1 MGMRILIPTDFSEYA
16 DAALGM
22 ASEIPNVTEA
32 IILHVT
38 EGKANGKVKEWL
50 ERDQLLLSSHGMN
63 ARIRIVE
70 QIKEPIEATIRSVAE
85 EERIDCI
92 IVGARGRG
100 KVGKLLLG
108 SVSDNLLLNV
118 SRDLLI
124 MQYPRY
130 VKNSHHPDIFDNLLI
145 PIELS
150 TISYEILAFVRSLN
164 IKGQITLLHVTDS
177 TDYAVIRKLREE
189 LKDAADQIN
198 DGSSRYSISLLVL
211 HGERVK
217 TILSVAETLQATM
230 ILISRFGHL
239 DYLKKA
245 KIGST
250 VAGVAAEA
258 SVPVYIRYPEFTL
271 RMEGRELMASEFP
284 LAEKLWETYHQQK
297 ADPKTDRVFGAFAE
311 GVLVSVARC
320 RRHPDG
326 FEVDSV
332 FTPEAYRGHGFAK
345 YAMDALI
352 DSCSEEWLYMHS
364 TEVLVGWYGRYG
376 FEKIPEDALPKTIRE
391 RYAFA
396 LGNLE
401 GSGVV
406 PMVRKPQRL

>member
-1 MGMRILIPTDFSEYA
+1 MRILIPTDFSEYA

-22 ASEIPNVTEA
+22 ASEIPDITEA
-32 IILHVT
+32 IILHIT
-38 EGKANGKVKEWL
+38 EGEANGEIKGKL
-50 ERDQLLLSSHGMN
+50 EEDRLLLTSDGIN
-63 ARIRIVE
+63 TRIRIVE
-70 QIKEPIEATIRSVAE
+70 QSTQPIEAMIRSVAE

-100 KVGKLLLG
+100 SVEKYLLG

-124 MQYPRY
+124 MQYARY
-130 VKNSHHPDIFDNLLI
+130 LKTSRHPDIFDNVLI

-150 TISYEILAFVRSLN
+150 HISYEILEFLKSLN
-164 IKGQITLLHVTDS
+164 IRGQITLLHVTDS
-177 TDYAVIRKLREE
+177 TDHAAIRKLREE
-189 LKDAADQIN
+189 LKDAADRMN
-198 DGSSRYSISLLVL
+198 PGSDRYSISLLVL
-211 HGERVK
+211 HGERVN
-217 TILSVAETLQATM
+217 TILSVAETIQATM

-239 DYLKKA
+239 DYLKQA

-250 VAGVAAEA
+250 VSGIAAQA
-258 SVPVYIRYPEFTL
+258 TIPVYIRYPEFTL

-284 LAEKLWETYHQQK
+284 LAEKLWEAYHQQK
-297 ADPKTDRVFGAFAE
+297 ADPETDRVFGAFAE

-326 FEVDSV
+326 SEVDSV

-345 YAMDALI
+345 YAIDALI

-364 TEVLVGWYGRYG
+364 TQVLVGWYGRYG
-376 FEKIPEDALPKTIRE
+376 FEKIPEADLPQTIRE

-406 PMVRKPQRL
+406 PMVRKPGTL

>member
-1 MGMRILIPTDFSEYA
+1 MRILIPTDFSEYA

-22 ASEIPNVTEA
+22 ASEIPDITEA
-32 IILHVT
+32 LILHVT
-38 EGKANGKVKEWL
+38 EGKADGTVKGKL
-50 ERDQLLLSSHGMN
+50 EEDQNLLSSHGITT
-63 ARIRIVE
+63 RIRIVE
-70 QIKEPIEATIRSVAE
+70 QIKEPIDEVIRSVAE

-92 IVGARGRG
+92 VVGARGRG
-100 KVGKLLLG
+100 KVGKFLLG

-130 VKNSHHPDIFDNLLI
+130 IKNTQHPDIFDNVLI

-150 TISYEILAFVRSLN
+150 SISYEILAFVKSLD
-164 IKGQITLLHVTDS
+164 IRGQITLLHVTDS
-177 TDYAVIRKLREE
+177 ADHTVIQKLREK

-198 DGSSRYSISLLVL
+198 NGNNRYSISLLVL
-211 HGERVK
+211 HGDRVN

-230 ILISRFGHL
+230 ILLSRFGHL
-239 DYLKKA
+239 DYLKQA

-250 VAGVAAEA
+250 VAGVAAQA
-258 SVPVYIRYPEFTL
+258 SIPVYIRYPEFTL
-271 RMEGRELMASEFP
+271 RMEGRELLPSEFH

-297 ADPKTDRVFGAFAE
+297 ADPETDRVFGAFAE

-326 FEVDSV
+326 SEVDSV

-352 DSCSEEWLYMHS
+352 DSCKEEWLYMHS

-406 PMVRKPQRL
+406 PMMRKPGRL